1 MPQVHFLQLY
11 SVAADCRPVIKFWK
25 KTLQIQFEFLIVFF
39 QSVVKAFTAGIR
51 VLVFPVF
58 IKQIPEN
65 EYSNL
70 RGQPLQGK
78 VQRLL
83 LSGILGPF
91 AKVNKDAYSMHT
103 GGKSL
108 IFLIF

>member
-1 MPQVHFLQLY
+1 MPQVDFLQLY
-11 SVAADCRPVIKFWK
+11 SVAADCHPVIKVWK
-25 KTLQIQFEFLIVFF
+25 KTVQIQFEFLIVFF
-39 QSVVKAFTAGIR
+39 KLVVKAFTAGIR

-83 LSGILGPF
+83 LSGNFVAIC
-91 AKVNKDAYSMHT
+91 K
-103 GGKSL
+103 GK
-108 IFLIF
+108 

>member
-1 MPQVHFLQLY
+1 MPQVHFLQLD
-11 SVAADCRPVIKFWK
+11 SVAADCHPVIKVWK
-25 KTLQIQFEFLIVFF
+25 KTVQIQFEFLILFF

-65 EYSNL
+65 EYLNL

-78 VQRLL
+78 VQRFL
-83 LSGILGPF
+83 LSGNFVAIC
-91 AKVNKDAYSMHT
+91 K
-103 GGKSL
+103 GK
-108 IFLIF
+108 

>member
-1 MPQVHFLQLY
+1 MVSLIVNLMPQVHFLQLD
-11 SVAADCRPVIKFWK
+11 SVAADCHPVIKVWK
-25 KTLQIQFEFLIVFF
+25 KTVQIQFEFLIVFF

-58 IKQIPEN
+58 INKF
-65 EYSNL
+65 L

-83 LSGILGPF
+83 LSGNFVAIC
-91 AKVNKDAYSMHT
+91 K
-103 GGKSL
+103 GK
-108 IFLIF
+108 